1 MGMENIGMKNNMG
14 MKNKKRKTKKTKEP
28 AEERKHYTKDQIY
41 LLRRE
46 LGEYLHANSSV
57 FTSEAARKFLEKHGD
72 RFPGRSHRDIL
83 FKVASLKKAEAKNKK

>member
-28 AEERKHYTKDQIY
+28 AEERKPYTKDQVY

-57 FTSEAARKFLEKHGD
+57 FTSEVRNL
-72 RFPGRSHRDIL
+72 
-83 FKVASLKKAEAKNKK
+83 